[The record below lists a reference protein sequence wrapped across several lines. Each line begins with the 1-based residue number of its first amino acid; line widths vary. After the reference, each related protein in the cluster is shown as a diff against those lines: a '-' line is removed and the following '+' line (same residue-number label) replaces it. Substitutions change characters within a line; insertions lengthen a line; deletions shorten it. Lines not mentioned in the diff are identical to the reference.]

1 MGTAAI
7 SNGDRSAEFDGLIEK
22 SKQRNTGV
30 DSFGVKLKELQDKCK
45 TLHAELDCDKANI
58 ISKARFGDGTI
69 DSGDSVLDT

>member
-1 MGTAAI
+1 M
-7 SNGDRSAEFDGLIEK
+7 
-22 SKQRNTGV
+22 

-58 ISKARFGDGTI
+58 ISKARFGDGTL